1 MTLAVREPVSAITED
16 DLLHFAI
23 KWVKENREDGSD
35 FVSEVAVVLEILRAE
50 MREPASLVESYR

>member
-1 MTLAVREPVSAITED
+1 MTVAVREPVSAITED

-35 FVSEVAVVLEILRAE
+35 FVSEVAVVLEILRSE
-50 MREPASLVESYR
+50 MRGPASLIESQG